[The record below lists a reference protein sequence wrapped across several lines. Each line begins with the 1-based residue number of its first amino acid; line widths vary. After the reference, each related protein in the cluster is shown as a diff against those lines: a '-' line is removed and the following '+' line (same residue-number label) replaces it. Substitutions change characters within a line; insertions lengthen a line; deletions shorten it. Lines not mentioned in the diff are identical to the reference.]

1 MGKFK
6 NGLFFGGALGAALTW
21 MGTTKR
27 GKEVR
32 SELVEH
38 AAKVYVEVKKQVM
51 KSDKWQDLSQ
61 NEYVKKVQDV
71 VEQYAK
77 KHGLPDDVK
86 SLVSKVVQKQWK
98 VFQGDRKQRKSHE
111 QEERRNSTRDACY
124 FAA

>member
-6 NGLFFGGALGAALTW
+6 HGLFLGGLVGAALTW

-32 SELVEH
+32 GELVQH
-38 AAKVYVEVKKQVM
+38 AAKVYMEVKKQVS
-51 KSDKWQDLSQ
+51 KSDTWQDLTQ
-61 NEYVKKVQDV
+61 HEYVKQVQEV
-71 VEQYAK
+71 VETYAK

-98 VFQGDRKQRKSHE
+98 VFQGEQAKPKTRKKKKK
-111 QEERRNSTRDACY
+111 
-124 FAA
+124 

>member
-6 NGLFFGGALGAALTW
+6 NGLFLGSVVGAALTW

-32 SELVEH
+32 GELVQH
-38 AAKVYVEVKKQVM
+38 AAQVYMEVKQQVT
-51 KSDKWQDLSQ
+51 KSDRWQDLSQ
-61 NEYVKKVQDV
+61 NEYLQKVQDV
-71 VEQYAK
+71 VESYAK

-98 VFQGDRKQRKSHE
+98 AFQGDSQSKPLKQRKSKKK
-111 QEERRNSTRDACY
+111 
-124 FAA
+124 